1 MWTAVESASQAEQH
15 LAKSP
20 ARALAKGSRA
30 ACGVPVW
37 QGAQSPRLRRAERPG
52 PDHHPGF
59 APSRCVGFKIEPR
72 QPPAI
77 PGTDV
82 RLQATKVEKWD
93 EWGAE
98 LFSSCL
104 WARSELT
111 TVLCNQPKRRLL
123 DVTPFH
129 CLAEARPGRNVCTRP
144 DPRCCNDTSA
154 QPGPAPAPS
163 RSRTRQAPWEMGLGP
178 QRWRSCVTPRDFA
191 FRAATFWRRL
201 LPNVSGMGWDGMAGS
216 QGSSHRTGLI

>member
-1 MWTAVESASQAEQH
+1 MP
-15 LAKSP
+15 SP
-20 ARALAKGSRA
+20 QRELWPSSRA

-37 QGAQSPRLRRAERPG
+37 QGAQSPRLRHAERPG
-52 PDHHPGF
+52 PDRHPGF

-129 CLAEARPGRNVCTRP
+129 RLAEARPGCNVCTTVAARTLGAATTHQP
-144 DPRCCNDTSA
+144 SRA
-154 QPGPAPAPS
+154 QPQRRAVPERDRPRGKWAQDRSAGVPASQHGISHFVQRPLGGVCC
-163 RSRTRQAPWEMGLGP
+163 RTSP
-178 QRWRSCVTPRDFA
+178 
-191 FRAATFWRRL
+191 
-201 LPNVSGMGWDGMAGS
+201 GWDGMGWQAARDRVAG
-216 QGSSHRTGLI
+216 QG

>member
-1 MWTAVESASQAEQH
+1 M
-15 LAKSP
+15 
-20 ARALAKGSRA
+20 
-30 ACGVPVW
+30 PVW

-93 EWGAE
+93 EGGAE

-129 CLAEARPGRNVCTRP
+129 RLAEARPGCNVCTTVAARTLGAVTTHQP
-144 DPRCCNDTSA
+144 SRA
-154 QPGPAPAPS
+154 QPQRRAFQNATGPVGNGP
-163 RSRTRQAPWEMGLGP
+163 RTAALAFLRHSTGF
-178 QRWRSCVTPRDFA
+178 RISCSDLWAAFAAERLRD
-191 FRAATFWRRL
+191 
-201 LPNVSGMGWDGMAGS
+201 GMGWDGRQPGIES
-216 QGSSHRTGLI
+216 QDRADLILLCV